1 MNTKQEPNLLAHI
14 PDSRILEEAAARLQA
29 QHARET
35 GGYLLSGSFRFTF
48 HDGRFQG
55 VEDCPRKRIYRSPE
69 RFAGSRKQKEACDG
83 SGD

>member
-1 MNTKQEPNLLAHI
+1 MDTKHDSASLTHI

-29 QHARET
+29 QHTRET
-35 GGYLLSGSFRFTF
+35 GGNLLFGSFRFIF

-55 VEDCPRKRIYRSPE
+55 VEDWPRKKSYMSPE
-69 RFAGSRKQKEACDG
+69 RFAESRKQKEARDG